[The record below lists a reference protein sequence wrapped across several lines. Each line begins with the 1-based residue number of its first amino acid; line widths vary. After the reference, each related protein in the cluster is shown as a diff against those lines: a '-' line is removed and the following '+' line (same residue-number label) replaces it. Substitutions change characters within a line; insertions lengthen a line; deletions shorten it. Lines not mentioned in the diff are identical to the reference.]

1 VRASQCERERQC
13 ERVLAGVFAGVREF
27 ALAIGSSYKITRQQS
42 EQVRRESKRESWHN
56 ARSGGRESEK
66 GSQRGCM
73 HETSEA
79 REQDRVREL
88 EAAAHA
94 EVMRTTRK
102 RESVRAAEGQHLVG
116 VRVRVCP
123 VNVLDRWAERE
134 RGQSERGKGSER
146 GEASETREHERVRTR
161 LVCVCV
167 SVCVCVCVCVC
178 VSKWVHLFRVR
189 VVS

>member
-1 VRASQCERERQC
+1 
-13 ERVLAGVFAGVREF
+13 
-27 ALAIGSSYKITRQQS
+27 
-42 EQVRRESKRESWHN
+42 
-56 ARSGGRESEK
+56 
-66 GSQRGCM
+66 M

-102 RESVRAAEGQHLVG
+102 RESVRAAEGQHLFG

-167 SVCVCVCVCVC
+167 CVCECVCVCVCVCVC
-178 VSKWVHLFRVR
+178 RNGCISSVFELFPDPTTC
-189 VVS
+189 SSCFGTPDT